1 MPPTGLRE
9 AIVLNDRVFGRF
21 AGGVTMIIRKNQSQR
36 AKSGAI
42 LLCGVLCL
50 SGLSAA
56 LAQWMDG
63 EDLVRVCDPEQQGH
77 VFRPGMCSGYI
88 MAAIDLDEDL
98 TARGVITKPLFC
110 MAEDVAIPQVTA
122 VVTRYIKAH
131 PERRD
136 DSAGMLVI
144 DALGAEFPCK
154 D

>member
-1 MPPTGLRE
+1 MKQPKKQGQ
-9 AIVLNDRVFGRF
+9 RVNR
-21 AGGVTMIIRKNQSQR
+21 
-36 AKSGAI
+36 GAI
-42 LLCGVLCL
+42 LLCGVLSL
-50 SGLSAA
+50 AGMSTTG
-56 LAQWMDG
+56 AQWMDG
-63 EDLVRVCDPEQQGH
+63 ENLARVCDPEQQGH

-98 TARGVITKPLFC
+98 TARGIITKPLFC
-110 MAEDVAIPQVTA
+110 MPEDIPIPRVTA

-131 PERRD
+131 PERQE